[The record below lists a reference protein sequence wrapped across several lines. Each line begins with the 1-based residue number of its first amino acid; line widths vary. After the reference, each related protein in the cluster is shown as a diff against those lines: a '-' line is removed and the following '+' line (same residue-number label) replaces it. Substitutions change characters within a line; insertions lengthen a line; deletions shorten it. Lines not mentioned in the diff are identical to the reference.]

1 MYFLITADWYDAD
14 QEPQKVTSIVAASKL
29 EEIATALNDFYDE
42 KSLDNINIQH
52 LSDYGLVEIPNF
64 IVDEVKNLVP

>member
-1 MYFLITADWYDAD
+1 MYFLVTADWYEEN
-14 QEPQKVTSIVAASKL
+14 QGPSKVTSIVAASHL
-29 EEIATALNDFYDE
+29 EEIATALDDFYNE

-52 LSDYGLVEIPNF
+52 LSDNGLVEIPNF